1 MKAKLDYKRAPNFT
15 AEEIDVLVELVCEYI
30 VPIESSIR
38 TLAARDNRKSAW
50 EAVMSS
56 VNAVNGGSA
65 DRSIDQIK
73 KKWSALR
80 NDTINRFMMMQSGS
94 LAAGGQ
100 PIDSVLSD
108 TDMKILDY
116 LGIVSF
122 KNEDQGTH
130 LAQFVLPV

>member
-1 MKAKLDYKRAPNFT
+1 
-15 AEEIDVLVELVCEYI
+15 
-30 VPIESSIR
+30 
-38 TLAARDNRKSAW
+38 
-50 EAVMSS
+50 MSS

-65 DRSIDQIK
+65 DRSVDQIK

-80 NDTINRFMMMQSGS
+80 NDTFKRFLIMQSRS
-94 LAAGGQ
+94 LVAGGP

-116 LGIVSF
+116 LGIVSI